1 MKALQLVRRATTLDL
16 HPLARRARIGI
27 QRLLGGA
34 SGEKPAPGGKGS
46 DRPDPRAIEAV
57 RKRNRH
63 VLECL
68 SAMDLFIAPSRFL
81 CDEMVAFGV
90 DASRVVVSDYG
101 FPACGARARS
111 RPLTGG
117 RLRLAFLGN
126 LQPHKGLH
134 VLVEAFRLQPSD
146 SLSLEVWGSPEHAPA
161 YVRELRRR
169 DPRVVFRGEF
179 GPQERGRVLDEIDI
193 LVFPSIWYENSPLT
207 IHEAFQAGIPVVASD
222 LGGMA
227 ELVIPLR
234 NGLTFRAGDATDLAR
249 QLGRLESE
257 PGLVSRLSRGALET
271 RVKTVEEDA
280 RELVSRFSSLVA
292 RRRKEGET

>member
-1 MKALQLVRRATTLDL
+1 
-16 HPLARRARIGI
+16 
-27 QRLLGGA
+27 
-34 SGEKPAPGGKGS
+34 
-46 DRPDPRAIEAV
+46 
-57 RKRNRH
+57 
-63 VLECL
+63 
-68 SAMDLFIAPSRFL
+68 
-81 CDEMVAFGV
+81 
-90 DASRVVVSDYG
+90 
-101 FPACGARARS
+101 
-111 RPLTGG
+111 
-117 RLRLAFLGN
+117 LRLAFLGN